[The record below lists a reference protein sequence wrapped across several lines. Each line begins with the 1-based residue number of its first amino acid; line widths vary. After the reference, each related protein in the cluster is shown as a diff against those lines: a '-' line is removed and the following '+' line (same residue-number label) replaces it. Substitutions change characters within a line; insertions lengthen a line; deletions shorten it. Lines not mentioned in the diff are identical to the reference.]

1 MATTRHDHV
10 ALAGA
15 RLRRTIIVER
25 YWANAALYLGAGIL
39 ATYTLAAILAPQI
52 APHDP
57 VAQDLLNAFQS
68 PSADH
73 LMGTDQYGSDVF
85 SRVLYGLRIDL
96 VFGLVTTYIPMVIGM
111 LVGAYAGYYRGVRD
125 GVVMRLVDLTIAMPF
140 IVLVLAIVAIV
151 GPGIEGAY
159 IGIMIVSWALY
170 ARLTRA
176 EMIVLREQN
185 FIAAAQGLGYST
197 PRILFRHALP
207 NLLRPN
213 LVFSMADIVLN
224 ILVLAGLS
232 FLGVGVQPPTP
243 ELGAIIAGGQPYQ
256 LNAWWITTLPGL
268 ALVLLGVGF
277 SLVGD
282 ALADRFGG
290 RLELPG

>member
-1 MATTRHDHV
+1 
-10 ALAGA
+10 
-15 RLRRTIIVER
+15 
-25 YWANAALYLGAGIL
+25 
-39 ATYTLAAILAPQI
+39 
-52 APHDP
+52 
-57 VAQDLLNAFQS
+57 
-68 PSADH
+68 
-73 LMGTDQYGSDVF
+73 
-85 SRVLYGLRIDL
+85 
-96 VFGLVTTYIPMVIGM
+96 M
-111 LVGAYAGYYRGVRD
+111 LVGAWAGYHAGVRD
-125 GVVMRLVDLTIAMPF
+125 SFVMRLADLTIAMPF

-151 GPGIEGAY
+151 GPGIEGAV

-170 ARLTRA
+170 ARLTRT
-176 EMIVLREQN
+176 EMMTLREQN
-185 FIAAAQGLGYST
+185 FIAAAHGLGYST
-197 PRILFRHALP
+197 PRIIFRHSLP

-268 ALVLLGVGF
+268 ALVVLGVGF

-290 RLELPG
+290 RLELPR